1 MAPGKPDRLYQ
12 QNNCG
17 MYRSEDGGRQWHS
30 IEDGLPSS
38 FGFPAAA
45 HPRDPDTLYLLPLNG
60 DSTGRTVPDGKAAV
74 WRTRDGGNT
83 WRDLRHGLPQ
93 GNVFFVVLRQA
104 MATDR
109 LDPAG
114 VYFGSSSGALYASA
128 DEGDS
133 WACIAE
139 HLPTILSVETMVL
152 EG

>member
-1 MAPGKPDRLYQ
+1 M
-12 QNNCG
+12 
-17 MYRSEDGGRQWHS
+17 
-30 IEDGLPSS
+30 
-38 FGFPAAA
+38 
-45 HPRDPDTLYLLPLNG
+45 
-60 DSTGRTVPDGKAAV
+60 
-74 WRTRDGGNT
+74 
-83 WRDLRHGLPQ
+83 PQ
-93 GNVFFVVLRQA
+93 GNVFFGVLRQA